1 MSPQLSKLLIIILPI
16 LLVLTLIFYII
27 LIKKFSDFLKDKKEY
42 NENYIKSVEQN
53 KYVLDLTNNR
63 VSIQEAIQELE
74 LKKEALIKEIELMED
89 FKKYQELKTLDE
101 KINTAKLDFETLS
114 KINKKLE
121 DKIKERL
128 KNGKN
133 KKK

>member
-114 KINKKLE
+114 KINNKLE
-121 DKIKERL
+121 DKIKEKL
-128 KNGKN
+128 KNEKN